1 MGVMRS
7 AFFVLMIT
15 LALVA
20 SMSAQKTKPADFY
33 GEEPFRNRTA
43 IPNAAI
49 SALQNDKNFTDCW
62 NFVPFEATSVDLNR
76 DGVKELLIKSSC
88 GNSATS
94 YSFWILARRGRTF
107 KPVFFTATMA
117 IYIGN
122 KKVKGYPDISASGC
136 TANTCFF
143 QDFSFNGDEYIL
155 KREWTRPNDD

>member
-1 MGVMRS
+1 MRNALLFLTIAFAS
-7 AFFVLMIT
+7 AAFVSGQMT
-15 LALVA
+15 N
-20 SMSAQKTKPADFY
+20 PGDYY
-33 GEEPFRNRTA
+33 GEEPFKNRTA
-43 IPNAAI
+43 IPEAAI
-49 SALQNDKNFTDCW
+49 NALRNDRNFTDCW

-76 DGVKELLIKSSC
+76 DGVQELLIKSSC
-88 GNSATS
+88 GNSASS
-94 YSFWILARRGRTF
+94 YYFWILARRGRTF
-107 KPVFFTATMA
+107 KPVFFTATMG